1 MFRWSRRNR
10 KEYFGCKRKC
20 VFCYVFI
27 YFEPHSLHWQTQ
39 RRISLCSIQRYK
51 LNKDT
56 FLRNSLFSWRVLF
69 YMPKGNVK
77 ILCVLLLFESY
88 SFFWTFLW
96 KQFITFAYILS
107 NKTVFWYLI
116 ENGKRSMTENLLPNI
131 IKTFLLFVK
140 KDYKE
145 SVNIIRILLL
155 QWIIPNQN
163 VTNIICIY
171 QLNRFCIICRFEV
184 Y

>member
-1 MFRWSRRNR
+1 M
-10 KEYFGCKRKC
+10 C
-20 VFCYVFI
+20 VAVI
-27 YFEPHSLHWQTQ
+27 W
-39 RRISLCSIQRYK
+39 
-51 LNKDT
+51 
-56 FLRNSLFSWRVLF
+56 
-69 YMPKGNVK
+69 
-77 ILCVLLLFESY
+77 ILLVLLNLFMETIY
-88 SFFWTFLW
+88 HVCIHFV
-96 KQFITFAYILS
+96 KQNS
-107 NKTVFWYLI
+107 FWYLI

-131 IKTFLLFVK
+131 IKTVLLCVK

-184 Y
+184 YYSFCSLEIYIERECLFTYCGIWLN